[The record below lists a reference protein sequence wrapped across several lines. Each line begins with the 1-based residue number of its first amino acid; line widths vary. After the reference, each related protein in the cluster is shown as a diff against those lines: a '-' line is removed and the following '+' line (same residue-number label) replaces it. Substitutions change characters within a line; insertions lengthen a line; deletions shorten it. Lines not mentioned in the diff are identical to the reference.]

1 MDERCCSAL
10 ALKRR
15 TAANDNDRKTI
26 AGPAGIRTG
35 CGSSRPARRRHDHEN
50 SPQQGVCVFIVE
62 RRGSP
67 YFEPLMEWIGDD
79 DPLVTVELSFPTLA
93 AAILCAN
100 RQRLSVRRADHP
112 RAGTAKMKQAFWDET
127 FGVARTRCPSG
138 QLRQGRSG
146 AVRPDRSPRRERL
159 DFAHGGGADGS
170 MDGETDGLD
179 VDRILIDQAII
190 EGMPGRPSLQ
200 HEVQPELLALRARTF
215 RRIMPCQ
222 RQHTPHNRSR
232 RNSLRHSNLEGTFR
246 APRHFVVAGCMRHL
260 GRRQGPS
267 PCP

>member
-1 MDERCCSAL
+1 MGEPCCSAL
-10 ALKRR
+10 APKRR

-26 AGPAGIRTG
+26 AEPAGIRTG

-50 SPQQGVCVFIVE
+50 SPQQGVYVFIVE
-62 RRGSP
+62 RRGFPS
-67 YFEPLMEWIGDD
+67 FEPLMEWIGDD
-79 DPLVTVELSFPTLA
+79 DPLVTVELSFPTLG

-127 FGVARTRCPSG
+127 FGWLGLGALQDSYGKAVPVRFVRTDRRGEKGWTSPMA
-138 QLRQGRSG
+138 
-146 AVRPDRSPRRERL
+146 AVRM
-159 DFAHGGGADGS
+159 GAW
-170 MDGETDGLD
+170 MAKPDGLD
-179 VDRILIDQAII
+179 VDRILINQATT

-215 RRIMPCQ
+215 RRITPCQ